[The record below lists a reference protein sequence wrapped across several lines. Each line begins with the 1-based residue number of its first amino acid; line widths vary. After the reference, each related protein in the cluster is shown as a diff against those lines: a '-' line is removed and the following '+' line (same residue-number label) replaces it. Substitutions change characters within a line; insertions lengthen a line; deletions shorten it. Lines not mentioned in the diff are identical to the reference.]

1 MARTNL
7 SVMPDVNVCLR
18 DAMDAMFNNGNQNR
32 LENPDRTIMTSEE
45 NDVIV
50 DIVNDDDDQQ
60 PMTDALQ
67 SSINKR
73 KLTNTNIT
81 NHEQQN
87 HSENDNAKRM
97 CMMNGSH

>member
-7 SVMPDVNVCLR
+7 SVMPDVSVCLR

-32 LENPDRTIMTSEE
+32 INSNDRMIMTTDD

-50 DIVNDDDDQQ
+50 DIVNDDDQ
-60 PMTDALQ
+60 PTIDALQ

-73 KLTNTNIT
+73 KLTNTT
-81 NHEQQN
+81 VVNHEQHNQN
-87 HSENDNAKRM
+87 ENDSAKRL
-97 CMMNGSH
+97 CTTNSLH